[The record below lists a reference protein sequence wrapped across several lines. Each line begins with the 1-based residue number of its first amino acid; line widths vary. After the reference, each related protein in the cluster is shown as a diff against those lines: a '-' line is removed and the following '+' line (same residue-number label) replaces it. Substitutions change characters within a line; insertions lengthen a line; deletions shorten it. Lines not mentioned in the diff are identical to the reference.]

1 MKKYFNWKN
10 IRLVLLIGLVGFL
23 FSFTGKRNENRKL
36 TKAEVEFEVGEQL
49 FITHETVNKLLIE
62 NKKDASSIRKVAL
75 DLNDLENAINQH
87 AMVETAEVYVSVD
100 GLLKADVKQKT
111 PIARV
116 FEYQESYYIDSKG
129 TKMPLSDIHSAR
141 VPILSGGDNVKD
153 NEKLNELFRL
163 IYNDDFLKKNII
175 GVKVLP
181 SGSVIMKNRNYDY
194 DIAFGKTIQMER
206 KFKNYKAFFQKAVL
220 DSSIQKYKIVN
231 LKFTQQVVCTK

>member
-75 DLNDLENAINQH
+75 DLNDLEYAINQH
-87 AMVETAEVYVSVD
+87 AMVETAEVYVSID

-116 FEYQESYYIDSKG
+116 FDYQESYYIDSKG

>member
-23 FSFTGKRNENRKL
+23 FSFTGKQNENRKL
-36 TKAEVEFEVGEQL
+36 LKAEVNFEVGEQL

-62 NKKDASSIRKVAL
+62 NKKEASSIRKVAL

-87 AMVETAEVYVSVD
+87 AMVEKAEVYVSVD

-116 FEYQESYYIDSKG
+116 FDYQESYYIDSKG

-141 VPILSGGDNVKD
+141 VPILSGGNNAKET
-153 NEKLNELFRL
+153 EKINELFRL
-163 IYNDDFLKKNII
+163 IYQDEFLKKNII
-175 GVKVLP
+175 GVEVLP
-181 SGSVIMKNRNYDY
+181 SGSIIMKNRNYDY

-206 KFKNYKAFFQKAVL
+206 KFKNYKAFFQKAVQ